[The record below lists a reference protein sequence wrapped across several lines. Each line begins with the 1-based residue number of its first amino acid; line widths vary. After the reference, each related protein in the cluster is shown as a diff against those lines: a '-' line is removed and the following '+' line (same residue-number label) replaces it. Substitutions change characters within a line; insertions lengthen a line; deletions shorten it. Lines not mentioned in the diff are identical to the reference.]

1 MIDLVGL
8 ERVVNTYNCG
18 KRMVEGVY
26 INRLLFVFGN
36 CINVLSKC
44 YLFKRKKFI
53 LIFLCIIFNLIIIIY
68 GIKSI

>member
-8 ERVVNTYNCG
+8 ERVVNTYNRG

-36 CINVLSKC
+36 CINVLSKWIIC
-44 YLFKRKKFI
+44 VICLKGNFFLYFYVLF
-53 LIFLCIIFNLIIIIY
+53 LI
-68 GIKSI
+68 